1 MKAGREGRINSRTR
15 KIGSK
20 ERKDRERKQY
30 WTEVD
35 TKFSR
40 KRRKEGVVSLAL
52 CDLSIIPKEL

>member
-1 MKAGREGRINSRTR
+1 MKVGREGRINSQTR

-20 ERKDRERKQY
+20 ERKDRGRKQY

-40 KRRKEGVVSLAL
+40 KKKKGRCGITCTL
-52 CDLSIIPKEL
+52 